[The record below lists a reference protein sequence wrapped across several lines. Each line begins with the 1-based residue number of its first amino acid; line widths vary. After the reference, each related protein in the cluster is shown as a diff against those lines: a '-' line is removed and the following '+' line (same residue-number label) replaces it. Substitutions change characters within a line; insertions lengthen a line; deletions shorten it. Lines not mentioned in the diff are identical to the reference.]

1 MRLRFNT
8 LLNVLTPELKIVKKT
23 IVLLALV
30 VSCPVFSQNV
40 SIEDIKKEANKLFEE
55 DEFTKAYKLYS
66 QLVSNYPKDAEYNFK
81 LGVCMIYSEPDK
93 KKCLPYLNFANSKPD
108 ESPQEVK
115 FYLGKAYHINYRF
128 DEAIKYYTE
137 YKQVG
142 SSSKQ
147 KKLMVDREIMS
158 CGYGK
163 RLLSNLSDLEVKSKK
178 QLNEA
183 DYFRSYDLKN
193 IGGKLLIK
201 PETFR
206 TAADK
211 KKKEKSVVYLPK
223 TADKVFFSS
232 YGENTDSK
240 DIYYAVKLAN
250 GEFAKPVK
258 VNSINSDYDE
268 DYPFLHP
275 NGKTLYFASKG
286 FNGMGG
292 YDIFKSNYIEE
303 TDSWTQPENLEFP
316 INSPDDD
323 YLFVTDSLEKIAYFS
338 TGRQSPPGKIDVL
351 KINTERKVIDFLALK
366 GTVVKENAAQS
377 LKSKITVKN
386 MGNGEIVG
394 VFGAEDNGNYLMD
407 LPNGA
412 KLLYTVETP
421 GLKTQSE
428 RVGLPFVTS
437 SRPLKQ
443 TISYDKGILN
453 IINYFEESPTDDDYL
468 QYLAIIEKKSKLD
481 VNEGQNKI
489 GTQVADNSTALNTTT
504 TSTKENTEV
513 KPTLL
518 DNTTETKTLVAT
530 TSKSVTPEPIKNVTN
545 KDLINI
551 AKQDAIDSKKE
562 ADQLMQ
568 DSWDAEQ
575 VGEQKKIEATKKLNE
590 GDEILKN
597 AASITNEVD
606 KNNEI
611 ENGTKIKNDA
621 ENELAVANKIID
633 LANTLKTDAL
643 NKKQEAILNE
653 QYAIELE
660 KLATSKAKNNTE
672 ATAKLEDLQKQIEQL
687 ASKTNGSD
695 DIYKS
700 IKSDVDQKE
709 KDIAAI
715 EKTNKL
721 LNNEI
726 GDIKNEITSDQ
737 INLSD
742 TKKKKEKA
750 IITAQID
757 SLKTEQISKEKQIAE
772 NETEIKKLNDDLAAL
787 KNGLDLATKIKT
799 ETIATAKTNTI
810 NNTNTNP
817 TENATAINA
826 NTTAQTNAAQKI
838 NTKTLLEE
846 KYKDKLA
853 VADINNPESI
863 KESNKQIVSYNK
875 EIDAAIATNKKELL
889 KAKTPNSKQQIT
901 SEIKQLETTKKENN
915 QLLASNNKQIQ
926 TLNTEIAKNNSPVTS
941 ANEKSINLNPINANN
956 GADALKN
963 LDELNNQLST
973 NDNSNFEYNSYQNA
987 DAQKLKIEADSEI
1000 NNAAAQQKKLKDLI
1014 PTTKE
1019 EIKKTESVSTSNN
1032 STSTQLNIEAEE
1044 LFNKAQKLR
1053 GESQTKTGTEKDKL
1067 LNEAKAAEEEGNE
1080 KNLQAA
1086 EITKTDN
1093 ATIYT
1098 TNTDNLNTLID
1109 GKKASETD
1117 IAEAK
1122 KLMDEAN
1129 VTFKQ
1134 ATSIREESNSL
1145 TNIGAKL
1152 GGLSNAEEKEAL
1164 ALNKQQQALDL
1175 LKKSDATANLKIAVT
1190 STLSIKEGKDDNLVN
1205 TKLDAVNTGINDLAA
1220 TKTAAYQKMQEAN
1233 ALEIEQLNNSIKTN
1247 ETLILNTPSLKSESI
1262 TVNNK
1267 VTAANELK
1275 QRSDAA
1281 TNNTDKLNNLIAA
1294 TKKQIEAINQLNNL
1308 NKKVNNQI
1316 TTNTAK
1322 EISNAN
1328 NTVKDNTTNEVTTND
1343 NSTTN
1348 NTVKENNGN
1357 SNTQIIDTKT
1367 VSVNELSKTDTTA
1380 EQLLSFF
1387 ENISEKLNN
1396 PQANSLKTNAINE
1409 LKKSEIEKK
1418 QVESE
1423 INNYKDQ
1430 NPVSTKTPAELK
1442 TKADALLIESEN
1454 LSNKAS
1460 ELKNEADTASGNI
1473 KDSLIA
1479 KANEL
1484 ENTSQ
1489 NQKVE
1494 ASELTQQS
1502 NEIDYKNNNN
1512 AITELLTKL
1521 KTDNPTLL
1529 SELEQKNNEI
1539 NTLKTQS
1546 QKLREEANAQSNTNA
1561 KIGALSNAEEKEA
1574 EYLIKQNQLIAELK
1588 KQYPD
1593 YVVTPLNNNNASG
1606 NTNVPNSLIVKQK
1619 QIQEKQS
1626 SELTNLTNALTL
1638 EYETAKIYIPK
1649 DLNNEQLIVKQNAED
1664 LNSESKNLL
1673 LRSTQ
1678 VSDAAEK
1685 TKLLTLAAK
1694 IGNAANEQLSKIT
1707 GTKAIVSNS
1716 NSKNNTNTPNNANP
1730 KNKTITTANK
1740 IKNNPNAVN
1749 TANAKNN
1756 TAVAAN
1762 KNPKNT
1768 KSNTTV
1774 LENNNTATID
1784 NANPGVNNDKG
1795 TVKIEGLEVVSV
1807 NAYNNEK
1814 PIPIDAK
1821 MQDGLVF
1828 RVQIGAFKTQLAND
1842 AFKGLSPLNGETAGN
1857 GYIRYTAG
1865 NFTKFE
1871 NAGAVKNDLRN
1882 LGYSDAFVVAFFNG
1896 KRITVA
1902 EAIAL
1907 LNKEGKTI
1915 DNNAPTSAGITAN
1928 SNVPKANTLVTQ
1940 PNLDSQD
1947 LVTVTKELEQINGLL
1962 FTVQIGVY
1970 NRQITKGQLRN
1981 LGPIFSEKLP
1991 SGLYRYTAGIYNDP
2005 ERLLTDKRRV
2015 VDLGISDAFVSAY
2028 LNGKRISFA
2037 EGKDKKANDATI
2049 KLETENPI
2057 IFPEGGAVINTP
2069 APTNTPPVVNTP
2081 LENNIP
2087 TTTVKPFTN
2096 GVTAYPAATPE
2107 NGVKPN
2113 EEGISFKVQIGAY
2126 SKQIPND
2133 VAARFSAIKNWPIE
2147 NKQINS
2153 LFIYNIGNFTDAKF
2167 AKSLKEQA
2175 VSIGITDAFIT
2186 VYKDGKKV
2194 YGSEAAIL
2202 IGR

>member
-1 MRLRFNT
+1 M
-8 LLNVLTPELKIVKKT
+8 KK
-23 IVLLALV
+23 
-30 VSCPVFSQNV
+30 N
-40 SIEDIKKEANKLFEE
+40 
-55 DEFTKAYKLYS
+55 
-66 QLVSNYPKDAEYNFK
+66 
-81 LGVCMIYSEPDK
+81 
-93 KKCLPYLNFANSKPD
+93 
-108 ESPQEVK
+108 
-115 FYLGKAYHINYRF
+115 
-128 DEAIKYYTE
+128 
-137 YKQVG
+137 
-142 SSSKQ
+142 
-147 KKLMVDREIMS
+147 
-158 CGYGK
+158 
-163 RLLSNLSDLEVKSKK
+163 
-178 QLNEA
+178 
-183 DYFRSYDLKN
+183 
-193 IGGKLLIK
+193 
-201 PETFR
+201 
-206 TAADK
+206 
-211 KKKEKSVVYLPK
+211 
-223 TADKVFFSS
+223 
-232 YGENTDSK
+232 
-240 DIYYAVKLAN
+240 
-250 GEFAKPVK
+250 
-258 VNSINSDYDE
+258 
-268 DYPFLHP
+268 
-275 NGKTLYFASKG
+275 
-286 FNGMGG
+286 
-292 YDIFKSNYIEE
+292 
-303 TDSWTQPENLEFP
+303 
-316 INSPDDD
+316 
-323 YLFVTDSLEKIAYFS
+323 
-338 TGRQSPPGKIDVL
+338 
-351 KINTERKVIDFLALK
+351 
-366 GTVVKENAAQS
+366 
-377 LKSKITVKN
+377 
-386 MGNGEIVG
+386 
-394 VFGAEDNGNYLMD
+394 
-407 LPNGA
+407 
-412 KLLYTVETP
+412 
-421 GLKTQSE
+421 
-428 RVGLPFVTS
+428 
-437 SRPLKQ
+437 
-443 TISYDKGILN
+443 
-453 IINYFEESPTDDDYL
+453 
-468 QYLAIIEKKSKLD
+468 
-481 VNEGQNKI
+481 
-489 GTQVADNSTALNTTT
+489 
-504 TSTKENTEV
+504 
-513 KPTLL
+513 
-518 DNTTETKTLVAT
+518 
-530 TSKSVTPEPIKNVTN
+530 
-545 KDLINI
+545 
-551 AKQDAIDSKKE
+551 
-562 ADQLMQ
+562 
-568 DSWDAEQ
+568 
-575 VGEQKKIEATKKLNE
+575 
-590 GDEILKN
+590 
-597 AASITNEVD
+597 
-606 KNNEI
+606 
-611 ENGTKIKNDA
+611 TKIRW
-621 ENELAVANKIID
+621 L
-633 LANTLKTDAL
+633 LLTLT
-643 NKKQEAILNE
+643 
-653 QYAIELE
+653 
-660 KLATSKAKNNTE
+660 
-672 ATAKLEDLQKQIEQL
+672 
-687 ASKTNGSD
+687 
-695 DIYKS
+695 
-700 IKSDVDQKE
+700 
-709 KDIAAI
+709 
-715 EKTNKL
+715 
-721 LNNEI
+721 
-726 GDIKNEITSDQ
+726 
-737 INLSD
+737 
-742 TKKKKEKA
+742 
-750 IITAQID
+750 
-757 SLKTEQISKEKQIAE
+757 
-772 NETEIKKLNDDLAAL
+772 
-787 KNGLDLATKIKT
+787 
-799 ETIATAKTNTI
+799 
-810 NNTNTNP
+810 
-817 TENATAINA
+817 
-826 NTTAQTNAAQKI
+826 
-838 NTKTLLEE
+838 
-846 KYKDKLA
+846 
-853 VADINNPESI
+853 
-863 KESNKQIVSYNK
+863 IVSYNK
-875 EIDAAIATNKKELL
+875 EIEAAIASNKKELL
-889 KAKTPNSKQQIT
+889 KAKTPKSKQQIT

-1014 PTTKE
+1014 PTAKE

-1322 EISNAN
+1322 EISTAN

-1348 NTVKENNGN
+1348 NTVNENNGN

-1380 EQLLSFF
+1380 QQLLSFF
-1387 ENISEKLNN
+1387 ENTSEKLNN

-1430 NPVSTKTPAELK
+1430 NPVSSKTPAELK

-1546 QKLREEANAQSNTNA
+1546 QKLREEANAQSNPNA

-1694 IGNAANEQLSKIT
+1694 TGNAANEQLSKII
-1707 GTKAIVSNS
+1707 GTKAFVSNS

-1730 KNKTITTANK
+1730 KNKTIATANK

-1940 PNLDSQD
+1940 PNLNSQD

-2153 LFIYNIGNFTDAKF
+2153 LFIYNIGNFTDARF

>member
-394 VFGAEDNGNYLMD
+394 VFEAEDNGNYLMD

-489 GTQVADNSTALNTTT
+489 GTQVADNSTALNTST

-530 TSKSVTPEPIKNVTN
+530 TSKSVTPEPTKNVTN

-660 KLATSKAKNNTE
+660 KLATSKAMNNTE

-826 NTTAQTNAAQKI
+826 NTTNQTNAAQKI

-846 KYKDKLA
+846 KYKDKVA
-853 VADINNPESI
+853 VADINNPEAI

-875 EIDAAIATNKKELL
+875 EIEAAIASNKKELL
-889 KAKTPNSKQQIT
+889 KAKTPKSKQQIT

-1098 TNTDNLNTLID
+1098 TNTDNLNTLVD

-1328 NTVKDNTTNEVTTND
+1328 NTVKDNTTNEETTND

-1430 NPVSTKTPAELK
+1430 NPVSTKTPTELK
-1442 TKADALLIESEN
+1442 TKADALLIESED

-1546 QKLREEANAQSNTNA
+1546 QKLREEANAQSNPNA

-1694 IGNAANEQLSKIT
+1694 TGNAANEQLSKII
-1707 GTKAIVSNS
+1707 GTKAFVSNS

-1730 KNKTITTANK
+1730 KNKTIATANK

-1762 KNPKNT
+1762 KNPKNTKT

-1940 PNLDSQD
+1940 PNLNSQD

-2153 LFIYNIGNFTDAKF
+2153 LFIYNIGNFTDAEF

-2194 YGSEAAIL
+2194 YAQRL
-2202 IGR
+2202 PHL